1 MKTLSR
7 NTLTLLI
14 AASLASPFA
23 LFAADNAASGAS
35 GNATTPEMQQ
45 RMQERMQVMQVRMQA
60 IHGTA
65 DQQARMPMMNA
76 QMQDMQAMMK
86 DMNTGC
92 PMMAGG
98 MGGGMGMMNHGAMM
112 GMPGSGA
119 PQAGK

>member
-1 MKTLSR
+1 MKTFSR
-7 NTLTLLI
+7 TTLTLLI

-23 LFAADNAASGAS
+23 LFAAENAATSTPGSAAGADI
-35 GNATTPEMQQ
+35 QQ
-45 RMQERMQVMQVRMQA
+45 RMQERMQVMQARMQA
-60 IHGTA
+60 MHGTA
-65 DQQARMPMMNA
+65 DQQAQMPMMNA

>member
-1 MKTLSR
+1 
-7 NTLTLLI
+7 
-14 AASLASPFA
+14 
-23 LFAADNAASGAS
+23 
-35 GNATTPEMQQ
+35 
-45 RMQERMQVMQVRMQA
+45 MQA
-60 IHGTA
+60 MHGTT

-98 MGGGMGMMNHGAMM
+98 MGGMGGMGTMGQGRM
-112 GMPGSGA
+112 GMSGSGA